1 MFLKLDADNDGMLS
15 RAEFIDTLCNERTEP
30 ADIGQITA
38 HASAAAAAEDDS
50 DQPRRRC
57 LDTIAHN
64 YSHRYSQ

>member
-1 MFLKLDADNDGMLS
+1 MFVKLDTDNDGTLS
-15 RAEFIDTLCNERTEP
+15 RAEFIETLCNERVEP

-38 HASAAAAAEDDS
+38 HASAAAAEDDS
-50 DQPRRRC
+50 DKPRRRC